1 MVKRKFSKT
10 TKSLKTFAFFFFLHF
25 ISVLTA
31 PIVRNNHILTFIY
44 FIFLK
49 KRPRPDLKVF
59 QYPNLQ
65 SVKDQRTSY
74 QVSPTLVLFCK
85 LVASILD

>member
-10 TKSLKTFAFFFFLHF
+10 TKSLKTFAIFFFFFFLHF

-31 PIVRNNHILTFIY
+31 PIVRNNHILTIIY

-49 KRPRPDLKVF
+49 KRPRPDLKLF

-74 QVSPTLVLFCK
+74 QVLQYFF
-85 LVASILD
+85 AN